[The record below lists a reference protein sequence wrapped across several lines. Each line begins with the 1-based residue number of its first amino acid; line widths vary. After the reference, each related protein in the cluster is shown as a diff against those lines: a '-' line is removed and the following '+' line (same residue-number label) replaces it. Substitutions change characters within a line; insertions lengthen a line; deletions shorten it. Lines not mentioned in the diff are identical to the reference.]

1 MAASSM
7 KDIKN
12 RIKSV
17 EGTMHI
23 TKAMEL
29 VASSKLRRAKE
40 RALAIL
46 PFMRLL
52 EDTMSGILK
61 NCGNGVMDSFSPKKG
76 KSEEKVCIV
85 LIAGDRGLAGSF
97 NAGVCKLAEEIAE
110 SKSVTFL
117 PIGKKAF
124 EYCTKRGYSIEN
136 SELLRAD
143 ETDESA
149 CTRLCERLS
158 SLYKA
163 ASFDSLYVV
172 YNEFV
177 SMLSQVPKALKLLPF
192 EKNPEGKSASTSLT
206 LYEPSPEAVIAAI
219 IPQYIG
225 GMLYACV
232 CNSLA
237 SEYGARRM
245 AMESASKNA
254 QEIID
259 DLSLKYNRARQ
270 ASITNEITEI
280 VSGANAL

>member
-40 RALAIL
+40 RAQMIL
-46 PFMRLL
+46 PFMKLL
-52 EDTMSGILK
+52 DDTISGVVS
-61 NCGNGVMDSFSPKKG
+61 NCGAGVMSAYTANAESD
-76 KSEEKVCIV
+76 KVCIV
-85 LIAGDRGLAGSF
+85 LIAGDRGLAGGF
-97 NAGVCKLAEEIAE
+97 NNNVFKLAEELA
-110 SKSVTFL
+110 KDKDTYYL
-117 PIGKKAF
+117 PIGKKAY
-124 EYCTKRGYSIEN
+124 EYCVNRGHNIGDSKMC
-136 SELLRAD
+136 RTD
-143 ETDESA
+143 ETGEAD
-149 CTRLCERLS
+149 CTRICEKLTSEYENGR
-158 SLYKA
+158 
-163 ASFDSLYVV
+163 FGTLYVV
-172 YNEFV
+172 YSEFV
-177 SMLSQVPKALKLLPF
+177 SMLSQEPKALKLLPLDKGE
-192 EKNPEGKSASTSLT
+192 EKAKGASALT
-206 LYEPSPEAVIAAI
+206 LYEPSPEAVISAI
-219 IPQYIG
+219 VPQYIG
-225 GMLYACV
+225 GMLYGAICE
-232 CNSLA
+232 SLA

-270 ASITNEITEI
+270 ASITQEITEI